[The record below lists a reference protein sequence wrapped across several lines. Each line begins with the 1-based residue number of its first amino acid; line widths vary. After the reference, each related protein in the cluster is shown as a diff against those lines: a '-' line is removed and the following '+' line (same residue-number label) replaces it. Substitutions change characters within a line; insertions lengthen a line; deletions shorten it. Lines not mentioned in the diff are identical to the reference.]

1 MKLIRTLSKDEV
13 TIKDGKK
20 VRFNNY
26 FLEVADGVLV
36 AIKPCFDDDKRILKA
51 FAEFRDNQ

>member
-13 TIKDGKK
+13 TTKDGKK

-26 FLEVADGVLV
+26 FLEVADL
-36 AIKPCFDDDKRILKA
+36 CCL
-51 FAEFRDNQ
+51 